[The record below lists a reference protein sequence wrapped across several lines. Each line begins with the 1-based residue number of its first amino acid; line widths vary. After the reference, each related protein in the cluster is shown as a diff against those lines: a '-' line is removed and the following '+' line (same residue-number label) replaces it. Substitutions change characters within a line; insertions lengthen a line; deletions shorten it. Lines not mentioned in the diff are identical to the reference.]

1 MAYRLTSGLVAT
13 GPLDAAS
20 LQLRQRERVN
30 AVKNR
35 ASLSRS
41 PRRFLA
47 TTGAVLAG
55 ALMLTAL
62 PAQGASTPGVSD
74 TEIVLGMQLPQT
86 GPASPGYNKVDD
98 AMRAYFDYVNSK
110 GGVYGRKITLVVK
123 DDAYRA
129 GQTVSTASA
138 LINKDK
144 VFAMVGSVGTQTHIS
159 VIKDINRRGIP
170 DLFVLSGYSGFYTD
184 PKKYPTTFGSL
195 GTYVTEAK
203 ILGKYIK
210 ENLASK
216 SLGVLYQTDDFGR
229 NTLEGLAIAGVTFDP
244 KKTAKFVAGTQA
256 GGLDAQMK
264 TLCDNG
270 ADTVVV
276 GATASAF
283 AAAISSALK
292 SCKTMPQWIVISVG
306 SDATTFQTILGSR
319 GVPLA
324 TSAGLLAGTI
334 SASHAPSPTEADDE
348 FVKAFKKINDEFNK
362 GPSKTWDN
370 NVMQGINIGYMMTAA
385 LLGAGKNLTRPG
397 IIKYVENN
405 GAKLS
410 NAGLAPLGY
419 SAKTHEAYTGFW
431 IGKYDATAAL
441 KPIDG
446 TRKMW
451 TTDSAK
457 GPVTELKYTRPAIA
471 ADALPK
477 VG

>member
-1 MAYRLTSGLVAT
+1 M
-13 GPLDAAS
+13 
-20 LQLRQRERVN
+20 N

-41 PRRFLA
+41 PRKFLA

-55 ALMLTAL
+55 ALVLTAI
-62 PAQGASTPGVSD
+62 PAQAAKTPGVSD

-110 GGVYGRKITLVVK
+110 GGVHGRKITLIAK

-170 DLFVLSGYSGFYTD
+170 DLFVNSGYSGFYTD
-184 PKKYPTTFGSL
+184 PKKYPTTFGGL
-195 GTYVTEAK
+195 GTYVVEAK

-216 SLGVLYQTDDFGR
+216 SVGILYQTDDFGR
-229 NTLEGLAIAGVTFDP
+229 NTLEGLTTAGVTFDA
-244 KKTAKFVAGTQA
+244 KKTAKFVAGTQ
-256 GGLDAQMK
+256 GSGLDAQMK

-276 GATASAF
+276 GAVASAF

-292 SCKTMPQWIVISVG
+292 TCKTMPQWIVISVG
-306 SDATTFQTILGSR
+306 SDATTFQTVLGAR
-319 GVPLA
+319 GVSA
-324 TSAGLLAGTI
+324 AQSAGLLAGTI
-334 SASHAPSPTEADDE
+334 TASHAPSPSEADDE

-362 GPSKTWDN
+362 GPDKRWDN
-370 NVMQGINIGYMMTAA
+370 NILQGMNIGYLTTSA
-385 LLGAGKNLTRPG
+385 LLGTGKNLTRPG
-397 IIKYVENN
+397 IIKYLENN
-405 GAKLS
+405 GKKLS
-410 NAGLAPLGY
+410 NAAFSPLGF
-419 SAKTHEAYTGFW
+419 STKTHEAYTGFW
-431 IGKYDATAAL
+431 IGKYDATTAL

-446 TRKMW
+446 TRKVW
-451 TTDSAK
+451 TTDSGK
-457 GPVTELKYTRPAIA
+457 GAVTELKYTRPAIA

>member
-1 MAYRLTSGLVAT
+1 
-13 GPLDAAS
+13 
-20 LQLRQRERVN
+20 VN
-30 AVKNR
+30 AVINR

-41 PRRFLA
+41 PRKFLA

-55 ALMLTAL
+55 ALVLTAL

-98 AMRAYFDYVNSK
+98 ALRAYFDYVNSK
-110 GGVYGRKITLVVK
+110 GGVHGRKITLVVK
-123 DDAYRA
+123 DDAYKA

-170 DLFVLSGYSGFYTD
+170 DLFVNSGYSGFYTD
-184 PKKYPTTFGSL
+184 PKKYPTTFGGL

-210 ENLASK
+210 ENMADK
-216 SLGVLYQTDDFGR
+216 NVGILYQTDDFGR
-229 NTLEGLAIAGVTFDP
+229 NTVEGLATAGVTFDA
-244 KKTAKFVAGTQA
+244 KKTAKFVAGSQA
-256 GGLDAQMK
+256 GGLDAQMQLLK
-264 TLCDNG
+264 DSKV
-270 ADTVVV
+270 DVVVV
-276 GATASAF
+276 GATASAY
-283 AAAISSALK
+283 AAAVGSALK
-292 SCKTMPQWIVISVG
+292 IGYKPQYVVISVG
-306 SDATTFQTILGSR
+306 SDATTFQTILGAK
-319 GVPLA
+319 GTPAA
-324 TSAGLLAGTI
+324 TSAALLAGTI
-334 SASHAPSPTEADDE
+334 TASHAPAPSEADDE

-370 NVMQGINIGYMMTAA
+370 NILQGMNIGYLTTAA
-385 LLGAGKNLTRPG
+385 LLGTGKNLTRPG
-397 IIKYVENN
+397 IIKYIENN
-405 GAKLS
+405 GKKLS
-410 NAGLAPLGY
+410 NAAFAPLGY
-419 SAKTHEAYTGFW
+419 SSKTHEAYTGFW
-431 IGKYDATAAL
+431 IGKYDATTAL

>member
-1 MAYRLTSGLVAT
+1 
-13 GPLDAAS
+13 
-20 LQLRQRERVN
+20 VN

-41 PRRFLA
+41 PRKFA
-47 TTGAVLAG
+47 AVISAALVG
-55 ALMLTAL
+55 ALAL
-62 PAQGASTPGVSD
+62 SAMPAQGASTPGVSD

-110 GGVYGRKITLVVK
+110 GGVNGRKITLVAY
-123 DDAYRA
+123 DDEYKA
-129 GQTVSTASA
+129 GKTVTTASR

-144 VFAMVGSVGTQTHIS
+144 VFAMVGSIGTQTHIS
-159 VIKDINRRGIP
+159 VIKDINRRAIP

-195 GTYVTEAK
+195 GTYVVEAK

-210 ENLASK
+210 ENMAAK
-216 SLGVLYQTDDFGR
+216 NVGILYQTDDFGR
-229 NTLEGLAIAGVTFDP
+229 NTVEGLGIAGLTF
-244 KKTAKFVAGTQA
+244 TAKKNAASFVAGSQA
-256 GGLDAQMK
+256 GGLDAQMQQLK
-264 TLCDNG
+264 DNSVE
-270 ADTVVV
+270 VVIV

-283 AAAISSALK
+283 AAAVGSANK
-292 SCKTMPQWIVISVG
+292 IGYKPQYVVISVG
-306 SDATTFQTILGSR
+306 SDATTFQGILGTK
-319 GVPLA
+319 GIPA
-324 TSAGLLAGTI
+324 AASAGLLAGTI
-334 SASHAPSPTEADDE
+334 SASHAPSPGEADDE
-348 FVKAFKKINDEFNK
+348 FVVAFKKINDEFNK

-370 NVMQGINIGYMMTAA
+370 NVLQGMNIGYTMTAA
-385 LLGAGKNLTRPG
+385 LMGAGKDLTRPG
-397 IIKYVENN
+397 IIKYIENN
-405 GAKLS
+405 PAKLS
-410 NAGLAPLGY
+410 SAALAPLGY

-431 IGKYDATAAL
+431 IGKYDAATVL

-457 GPVTELKYTRPAIA
+457 GAVTELKYTRPAIA

>member
-1 MAYRLTSGLVAT
+1 
-13 GPLDAAS
+13 
-20 LQLRQRERVN
+20 VN

-41 PRRFLA
+41 PRKFA
-47 TTGAVLAG
+47 AVISAALVG
-55 ALMLTAL
+55 ALAL
-62 PAQGASTPGVSD
+62 SAMPAQGASTPGVSD

-110 GGVYGRKITLVVK
+110 GGVYGRKITLVAY
-123 DDAYRA
+123 DDEYKA
-129 GQTVSTASA
+129 GKTVTTASK

-170 DLFVLSGYSGFYTD
+170 DLFVNSGYSGFYTD
-184 PKKYPTTFGSL
+184 PKKYPTTFGAL
-195 GTYVTEAK
+195 GTYVAEAK

-210 ENLASK
+210 ENLATK
-216 SLGVLYQTDDFGR
+216 NVGILYQTDDFGR
-229 NTLEGLAIAGVTFDP
+229 NTVEGLGIAGLTF
-244 KKTAKFVAGTQA
+244 TAKKNAASFVAGSQA
-256 GGLDAQMK
+256 GGLDAQMQQLK
-264 TLCDNG
+264 DNSVE
-270 ADTVVV
+270 VVIV

-283 AAAISSALK
+283 AAAVGSANK
-292 SCKTMPQWIVISVG
+292 IGYKPQYVVISVG
-306 SDATTFQTILGSR
+306 SDATTFQGILGTK
-319 GVPLA
+319 GIPA
-324 TSAGLLAGTI
+324 AASAGLLAGTI
-334 SASHAPSPTEADDE
+334 SASHAPSPGEADDE
-348 FVKAFKKINDEFNK
+348 FVVAFKKINDEFNK

-370 NVMQGINIGYMMTAA
+370 NVLQGMNIGYTMTAA
-385 LLGAGKNLTRPG
+385 LMGAGKDLTRPG
-397 IIKYVENN
+397 IIKYIENN
-405 GAKLS
+405 PAKLS
-410 NAGLAPLGY
+410 SAALAPLGY

-431 IGKYDATAAL
+431 IGKYDAATVL

-457 GPVTELKYTRPAIA
+457 GAVTELKYTRPAIA